1 MAEIGYVPLSGR
13 RDYLNIQFKKEL
25 MKGSIEDD
33 FEVSRLSNRVD
44 GELLSERKKENMK
57 RTF

>member
-1 MAEIGYVPLSGR
+1 MSLFLGEEIISTYNL
-13 RDYLNIQFKKEL
+13 KKEL

-33 FEVSRLSNRVD
+33 SEVSRLGNIVD
-44 GELLSERKKENMK
+44 DELLSERKKENMK

>member
-25 MKGSIEDD
+25 MKGSTEDD
-33 FEVSRLSNRVD
+33 FEVSRLGNRVD